1 MEDIK
6 NINQKEFTLKCKGI
20 FNIILIYLIGPTK
33 AGTKCKITVK
43 AENV

>member
-20 FNIILIYLIGPTK
+20 FNIILIHLIGKNKT
-33 AGTKCKITVK
+33 GTQCKKKIK
-43 AENV
+43 SDNV